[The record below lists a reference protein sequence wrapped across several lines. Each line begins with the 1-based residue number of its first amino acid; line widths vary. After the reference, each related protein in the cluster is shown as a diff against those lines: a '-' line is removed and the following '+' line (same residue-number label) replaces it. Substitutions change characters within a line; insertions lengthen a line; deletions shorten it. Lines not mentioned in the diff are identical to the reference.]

1 MSPPKDVQWLGSS
14 REALRALPG
23 QACQRLGFA
32 LWRVQEGRVPHDW
45 KPMPAIGPGVIE
57 LRANVNGAYRLILV
71 AKWPEAIYV
80 LHVFQKKSRRTLN
93 LDIELARRRYANVR
107 RSRDG
112 EEGA

>member
-1 MSPPKDVQWLGSS
+1 M
-14 REALRALPG
+14 
-23 QACQRLGFA
+23 
-32 LWRVQEGRVPHDW
+32 PHDW